1 MNRKKMASQAAPT
14 TLDLFS
20 QPVEVLPD
28 EEESEPGL
36 LPSLGDLYNRF
47 RHYNIQFFAG
57 KLPTPRIRYS
67 DRLLAAGLYVRNRQE
82 IVLSRRYHELF
93 PQDIDDTLKHEM
105 VHIIHFN
112 HDSDF
117 KSEARRIGASFKAK
131 AHKSLKLPARYIYYC
146 RACKTEYPRRK
157 RLISA
162 SCGKCSPSRF
172 DPKFKLALKKQVK

>member
-1 MNRKKMASQAAPT
+1 MAARVAPT
-14 TLDLFS
+14 MLDLFS
-20 QPVEVLPD
+20 QPVEVELPQ
-28 EEESEPGL
+28 EEKTDRGL
-36 LPSLGDLYNRF
+36 LPTLTDLYNRF
-47 RHYNIQFFAG
+47 RQYNIQFFAG

-82 IVLSRRYHELF
+82 IVLSRRYHEIF

-105 VHIIHFN
+105 VHIIFFN

-117 KSEARRIGASFKAK
+117 RKEAQRIGASYKAK
-131 AHKSLKLPARYIYYC
+131 AHKSLKLPPRYIYYC
-146 RACKTEYPRRK
+146 RVCKTEYPRRK

-172 DPKFKLALKKQVK
+172 DPKFKLALKTRTK